1 MADLSQQLQLERDIN
16 SALAER
22 NKLLESQRRTLSSQS
37 SLAGDLAASLG
48 SGRVT
53 GNLNNM
59 NSALR
64 SSASALKD
72 TKSTAKDLESALN
85 DAADAAE
92 EASDQTGFFGEAL
105 SSLGSVMGGLGSV
118 FSSVASGVIS
128 IAASLAKV
136 AFSIF
141 TFPFKLFGSIVQM
154 AQEGSGD
161 MPIAKALE
169 DLRDVLGDL
178 STGPAKAVR
187 NTFDKISAS
196 NRKLGGTALTV
207 RNVFG
212 YGRDGMAALL
222 KDLTEL
228 AAATGD
234 RISRLGPIL
243 ERMGDK
249 AIIFQRGL
257 GLSKEEFADLIDLAE
272 MRGEDPEKA
281 MTRFSKTAVLTA
293 KRFGLSTKDM
303 AKGMKELM
311 TDVENFGHLG
321 PKSFAPITAY
331 ARKLGLEI
339 KDMAGIMEKFSGF
352 SDSADAAS
360 KLGQVFQMAVDPMKL
375 MAAQNPAEKIDMLRK
390 AFFRA
395 GKSLKDMT
403 YQERKYLAQTTNLT
417 GKSMEA
423 AFALKN
429 QGMGYEKIAAEAAEA
444 EKKQMSQKE
453 VLHELSKGIKRLI
466 QALNMPKVKG
476 FFDSFV
482 QGFERGVM
490 RSEEFRGV
498 LRNIRKGLRQM
509 FRFGM
514 QVGRMFVKFFP
525 GIKTMLDGLSDFLD
539 PSKFKKITQAI
550 GPIFKA
556 FFKGEMTFKN
566 LMDTITGELGD
577 KFGIGGTGV
586 GKIARGFM
594 KFVEATSKVIAG
606 ILDYVFKMIE
616 HKVIPFLDSVFK
628 SAKNYVEGG
637 KGRTYIGGI
646 FNAISDMVGET
657 EVGKTLL
664 RLFKPIADVFGE
676 NGSFQSMFKKLKPL
690 MGDFVDMMG
699 HDARRLGTIIG
710 CGIWEGITYVWN
722 NTTIWE
728 KLLYGGGL
736 MLLLS
741 PVSMLKAGWT
751 AGSWLVKGLAK
762 GAGKAAQ
769 GMSAAGTAAQV
780 TSMGARGAAGAQSA
794 NQAAMAAA
802 RSSATVQAQV
812 TAARRTASLSGF
824 AKHAKYEK
832 IYNSTLKKAMK
843 KHTKAINKGTST
855 FLKET
860 SKVASK
866 QAALAASQTAKIS
879 ANAAVKSTTIAA
891 NAGFKV
897 AAKTTALFVGRA
909 LPGIF
914 AVATGLYEAF
924 NAKPGRG
931 GQRFVAG
938 VVNSLTLGVWSADEI
953 EDYFFDTKSRISRSS
968 EKMTAWMQGQ
978 IKKNAAALEMP
989 IKDYNTRMD
998 AMIAKSEVLQKAIAR
1013 LQLAT
1018 DVPKDMET
1026 LQYLG
1031 VIQSTAGD
1039 KVDAR
1044 KAADTRVAA
1053 FKASVEY
1060 ESNQF
1065 NAALKAA
1072 REGIDS
1078 GAKHDTKEAGIK
1090 QLYRFQSIFQT
1101 ALQAHGYDQKKASTL
1116 SSRYINLELDEN
1128 NKHVLTFS
1136 GEVENFF
1143 KGRHNIGKTV
1153 VRLFEEEEKRHTVD
1167 AQTAKIKKFTDNI
1180 GRGSDSTLAALDLTV
1195 EGLQRSILKLKRA
1208 GAPAQDIQP
1217 LQARLDQELREKI
1230 AGTLAMS
1237 LGISATNDGTDA
1249 LFSFDSLIEI
1259 LPAGV
1264 RAAFINASKVSS
1276 FNKTEFL
1283 TKIRLSLSDRMSTA
1297 TEAAADAMSNSENAA
1312 AIEAKVKS
1320 SAAYQKLKN
1329 AKQNL
1334 YLSLN
1339 TPIQG
1344 GPGLTSGEAEQNTA
1358 LREEGKVKER
1368 EMQGLVAAAK
1378 VAATS
1383 NAVLRA
1389 EMAVY
1394 ASLSSG
1400 DLMEMGGSKYKNILQ
1415 AAQNQVIAGE
1425 KKALETGAKE
1435 HLAKSTAA
1443 TKKAVL
1449 TEAQNLDKLE
1459 QQERAFIRIKQL
1471 QDIPKRLAAAKKA
1484 FAKLDVGKIEKDSTV
1499 MFTKALGV
1507 GKAIEA
1513 ALKESGIEAFAGK
1526 KAEDSAAVKGVKALA
1541 NIIEP
1546 SVGALERI
1554 AGAARKLKEVIK
1566 KNLKFFKN
1574 LDLACLAC
1582 DVYTMSLTAAK
1593 LPKTLSAG
1601 MMPLLGK
1608 QVNIEGAKTE
1618 TVDTSKDLSEGMTNA
1633 SKAIAQLEKI
1643 SGLVSSASS
1652 QFTSLAV
1659 SITEINKMKVPA
1671 LSKKRIE
1678 LLRGMITSAFS
1689 MLGAAGSAMNGTG
1702 LGGAMAAVLK
1712 TTPVYSPKMLGKLT
1726 RSTKNMEALGKFF
1739 KQAKKTGLDAASAS
1753 RYATSVKRNAAV
1765 MAEAVGVVAE
1775 QGKSLNA
1782 NVTKL
1787 AHDTTAEGG
1796 GKLTVEHTFGKK
1808 VELKVFVTIDT
1819 KELGNKLARV
1829 DVAGAT
1835 DNPAGKKFY
1844 QIKTGGEPMVTSRA

>member
-118 FSSVASGVIS
+118 FSSVGSGVLS

-187 NTFDKISAS
+187 NTFDKISNS
-196 NRKLGGTALTV
+196 NRRLSGTTLTV
-207 RNVFG
+207 RNIFG

-228 AAATGD
+228 ATATGD

-249 AIIFQRGL
+249 AITFQRGL

-482 QGFERGVM
+482 QGFERGIM

-514 QVGRMFVKFFP
+514 QMGRMFVKFFP
-525 GIKTMLDGLSDFLD
+525 GIKTMLDGLSDLLD

-646 FNAISDMVGET
+646 FNAISDMMGET

-866 QAALAASQTAKIS
+866 QAARAASQTAKIS

-891 NAGFKV
+891 NAGFKI
-897 AAKTTALFVGRA
+897 AAKTTALFIGRA
-909 LPGIF
+909 LPAVFALGQGI
-914 AVATGLYEAF
+914 YEAF
-924 NAKPGRG
+924 NAKPGEG
-931 GQRFVAG
+931 GQRFAAG
-938 VVNSLTLGVWSADEI
+938 VVSSLTLGVWNADEI
-953 EDYFFDTKSRISRSS
+953 QDYFFGTQSVV
-968 EKMTAWMQGQ
+968 EKQSKKYTNFMKEQ
-978 IKKNAAALEMP
+978 IKKNAAALQIPVEN
-989 IKDYNTRMD
+989 YNRRMD
-998 AMIAKSEVLQKAIAR
+998 AMIAKSVALQKAIAG
-1013 LQLAT
+1013 LQMDVSVKKDYETTKYLTGLLHSEGSKVDNKGAMDKRVAQYKDAVNVEKSTFDTLLQAAKAGEAGTTFKDRSEAIAWLGRFQTPFAQAFMMAGYDTAGASKHASRAVEVEYVKEQDAWVIKFSSVVKRMLADDGAGQIAKHFKANIGILSAKYSEASSKSKIAAYAAVQEGAV
-1018 DVPKDMET
+1018 DVTLESLGLTKEGLMRSIIKLRKGGGDPKKIKKLELKLDEELSRSWET
-1026 LQYLG
+1026 LLG
-1031 VIQSTAGD
+1031 GTLGIDGGAILGDFFTFEKIIERMPPKVREIIQKAVKLSPSFDKKKFAGEVNGVL
-1039 KVDAR
+1039 KKKI
-1044 KAADTRVAA
+1044 KAGTDAA
-1053 FKASVEY
+1053 FTAWETVKKGQEEANIKASDAYQALKKKAEAQKALAFSYWDDSGASDSPEEEAAHAAAAAHRASMKTMVSTGLRVRKRELVSQAQHDALASISSQDVLTGVGHAHVVQLEASKQMIITAQKEALTKGAKTVIDSMKKSGEKAMKTHQEKLSALEQQQY
-1060 ESNQF
+1060 ALARIESLKHIP
-1065 NAALKAA
+1065 ARLKAA
-1072 REGIDS
+1072 
-1078 GAKHDTKEAGIK
+1078 
-1090 QLYRFQSIFQT
+1090 
-1101 ALQAHGYDQKKASTL
+1101 KK
-1116 SSRYINLELDEN
+1116 
-1128 NKHVLTFS
+1128 V
-1136 GEVENFF
+1136 F
-1143 KGRHNIGKTV
+1143 KKISMKTV
-1153 VRLFEEEEKRHTVD
+1153 ERD
-1167 AQTAKIKKFTDNI
+1167 
-1180 GRGSDSTLAALDLTV
+1180 
-1195 EGLQRSILKLKRA
+1195 
-1208 GAPAQDIQP
+1208 
-1217 LQARLDQELREKI
+1217 
-1230 AGTLAMS
+1230 
-1237 LGISATNDGTDA
+1237 
-1249 LFSFDSLIEI
+1249 
-1259 LPAGV
+1259 
-1264 RAAFINASKVSS
+1264 
-1276 FNKTEFL
+1276 
-1283 TKIRLSLSDRMSTA
+1283 A
-1297 TEAAADAMSNSENAA
+1297 TEMF
-1312 AIEAKVKS
+1312 
-1320 SAAYQKLKN
+1320 
-1329 AKQNL
+1329 
-1334 YLSLN
+1334 
-1339 TPIQG
+1339 
-1344 GPGLTSGEAEQNTA
+1344 
-1358 LREEGKVKER
+1358 
-1368 EMQGLVAAAK
+1368 
-1378 VAATS
+1378 
-1383 NAVLRA
+1383 
-1389 EMAVY
+1389 
-1394 ASLSSG
+1394 
-1400 DLMEMGGSKYKNILQ
+1400 
-1415 AAQNQVIAGE
+1415 
-1425 KKALETGAKE
+1425 KKALG
-1435 HLAKSTAA
+1435 
-1443 TKKAVL
+1443 
-1449 TEAQNLDKLE
+1449 
-1459 QQERAFIRIKQL
+1459 IGI
-1471 QDIPKRLAAAKKA
+1471 
-1484 FAKLDVGKIEKDSTV
+1484 
-1499 MFTKALGV
+1499 
-1507 GKAIEA
+1507 AIEA

-1526 KAEDSAAVKGVKALA
+1526 KAEDSAAVKGVNAVA

-1608 QVNIEGAKTE
+1608 QVSIEGAKTE

-1633 SKAIAQLEKI
+1633 SKAIVQLEKI

-1678 LLRGMITSAFS
+1678 LLSGMITSAFS

-1702 LGGAMAAVLK
+1702 LGGIMAAVLK

-1726 RSTKNMEALGKFF
+1726 KSTKNMEALGKFF
-1739 KQAKKTGLDAASAS
+1739 KQAKKTGLDAAAAS

-1775 QGKSLNA
+1775 QGKSLNT
-1782 NVTKL
+1782 NVAKVVT
-1787 AHDTTAEGG
+1787 ATTAEGG
-1796 GKLTVEHTFGKK
+1796 GELKVTHTFGKK
-1808 VELKVFVTIDT
+1808 VELKVSVNIDS
-1819 KELGNKLARV
+1819 KHLGNKLARV
-1829 DVAGAT
+1829 DVAGK
-1835 DNPAGKKFY
+1835 DAGGTRHY
-1844 QIKTGGEPMVTSRA
+1844 AVTNAGEQVKAIA